1 MTTFVERLKELRK
14 QKNISQAELAPI
26 LGLSQQAIAKWETEK
41 SSPDPEMLSKLADFF
56 DVTSDYLLGRTDN
69 PKGYYTQTMA
79 AHRTDDPTSPLPE
92 EARKS
97 IEDFKR
103 FIFEKYGIKY
113 N

>member
-1 MTTFVERLKELRK
+1 M
-14 QKNISQAELAPI
+14 SI
-26 LGLSQQAIAKWETEK
+26 LGTNIKKLRTNSGLTQAQLGEK
-41 SSPDPEMLSKLADFF
+41 LGLAESTVSLYESGKREPDNKTLINIADFF
-56 DVTSDYLLGRTDN
+56 GVTTDSLLGRT
-69 PKGYYTQTMA
+69 KTETIA